1 VRHCRCDLNG
11 EANPAFNRA
20 AVIVGSLVHVVGQ
33 KLVNEIPVGS
43 VDLDAVHAGL
53 GTVAAVVLDGAGAI
67 AVTALWGG
75 CSPSCEMQIRS
86 QVSGEIAEPAKQA
99 DLRT

>member
-1 VRHCRCDLNG
+1 MIGREPLPCDLNG

-20 AVIVGSLVHVVGQ
+20 AVIVGAPVHVVGQ

-67 AVTALWGG
+67 N
-75 CSPSCEMQIRS
+75 
-86 QVSGEIAEPAKQA
+86 
-99 DLRT
+99 